1 MSSFPAYFSFGQRRR
16 RLSGAIIQK
25 EAIHGVLKVTI
36 EIVSENDHPSA
47 VIPLEMIPLE
57 MIPLEMIPLEAERW
71 SIDVPEIASIDPKKK
86 RVRWLR
92 NMGGD

>member
-57 MIPLEMIPLEAERW
+57 AERW

>member
-57 MIPLEMIPLEAERW
+57 MIPLEAERW

>member
-1 MSSFPAYFSFGQRRR
+1 
-16 RLSGAIIQK
+16 
-25 EAIHGVLKVTI
+25 
-36 EIVSENDHPSA
+36 
-47 VIPLEMIPLE
+47 

>member
-36 EIVSENDHPSA
+36 EIVSENDHSSA
-47 VIPLEMIPLE
+47 V
-57 MIPLEMIPLEAERW
+57 IPLEMIPLEAERW